1 MRRKIATAA
10 VLGGLAAGLG
20 CYHIG
25 GTSDCGWNPADYPIG
40 PPTPAYPA
48 YPVPGLS
55 ADPKLDP
62 KTDPPKKDAGSDKDL
77 KDAGK
82 DEKKVEEKKDGGN

>member
-25 GTSDCGWNPADYPIG
+25 GTSDCGWQPADYPIG
-40 PPTPAYPA
+40 PPTPAYPI
-48 YPVPGLS
+48 YPVPAAS
-55 ADPKLDP
+55 ADPIP
-62 KTDPPKKDAGSDKDL
+62 KSKDGVPDKDAK
-77 KDAGK
+77 K